1 MNKAPLKKLRIF
13 SLLKNIKKTKLGNEK
28 LLLEN
33 SLGRFLAEDLR
44 SKINLPP
51 FKNSAVDGYAL
62 LKTDILKKKT
72 NLIYKQRVAA
82 GDKIPRNIRIGEAAR
97 IFTGAQMPS
106 NSFTVVMQ
114 ENVISH
120 KNNIN
125 IKKIPSYGE
134 NCRLAGED
142 IKKGKKILFNG
153 DKINTTN
160 VNLIAAI
167 GKKNVFVKKK
177 INVGYFTSGNELR
190 EPTEKLKGSEIN
202 NSNYFSLKALLNKPY
217 IDSKYLGTLKDKEEI
232 ITKSLL
238 KSINKYNVIITTGGA
253 SVGEED
259 HLIKTINKL
268 GKLYFWKTAIKPGR
282 PLAFGKIK
290 NTIIICLPGNPVSV
304 HLLYGMIISPFLE
317 YLCNGK
323 FLAPEGILAK
333 ADFTMKKKNKRL
345 EWLRV
350 NINKK
355 KKDLVVN
362 KYHKQG
368 SGMISSMVFADGILE
383 IPEDVSQ
390 ISKNKFY
397 TFYSFK
403 SLFN

>member
-1 MNKAPLKKLRIF
+1 MNKTPLKKLRIF
-13 SLLKNIKKTKLGNEK
+13 NLLKKIKKPKLGNEK

-33 SLGRFLAEDLR
+33 SIERFLAEDLK
-44 SKINLPP
+44 SEINLPP

-62 LKTDILKKKT
+62 LKTDILQKKT
-72 NLIYKQRVAA
+72 NLNYKQRVAA
-82 GDKIPRNIRIGEAAR
+82 GDKTPRNIRIGEATR

-114 ENVISH
+114 ENVILH
-120 KNNIN
+120 KNNIT
-125 IKKIPSYGE
+125 IKKMPSYGE

-153 DKINTTN
+153 DKISTTN
-160 VNLIAAI
+160 INLIAAI
-167 GKKNVFVKKK
+167 GIKNIFVKKK
-177 INVGYFTSGNELR
+177 INIGYFTSGNELR
-190 EPTEKLKGSEIN
+190 QPSEKLKGSEIN

-217 IDSKYLGTLKDKEEI
+217 IDSKYLGILKDKEEI
-232 ITKSLL
+232 ITKYFL
-238 KSINKYNVIITTGGA
+238 KNINKYHVIITTGGA

-259 HLIKTINKL
+259 HIIKIINKL

-282 PLAFGKIK
+282 PLAFGKIQ

-304 HLLYGMIISPFLE
+304 HLLYGMIIRPFLE
-317 YLCNGK
+317 YLCSDK

-333 ADFTMKKKNKRL
+333 TNFAMKKKNKRL

-350 NINKK
+350 NIDKK
-355 KKDLVVN
+355 KKYLVVS

-383 IPEDVSQ
+383 IPEEVSQ
-390 ISKNKFY
+390 ISKNQFY
-397 TFYSFK
+397 TYYSFK
-403 SLFN
+403 SLFD

>member
-1 MNKAPLKKLRIF
+1 MNKIPLKKLTIF
-13 SLLKNIKKTKLGNEK
+13 NLFKKIKRPLLGNEK

-82 GDKIPRNIRIGEAAR
+82 GDKVPRNIRIGEAAR

-106 NSFTVVMQ
+106 NSSTVVMQ
-114 ENVISH
+114 ENVILH

-153 DKINTTN
+153 DKINTIN

-167 GKKNVFVKKK
+167 GKKNIFVKKK
-177 INVGYFTSGNELR
+177 INIGYFTSGNELR

-217 IDSKYLGTLKDKEEI
+217 IDSKYLGILKDKEEI
-232 ITKSLL
+232 IIKSLL
-238 KSINKYNVIITTGGA
+238 KNINKYNVIITTGGA

-323 FLAPEGILAK
+323 FLAPKGILAK

-355 KKDLVVN
+355 KKDLVVS

-368 SGMISSMVFADGILE
+368 SGMISSMVFTDGILE

-390 ISKNKFY
+390 ILKNQFY

>member
-82 GDKIPRNIRIGEAAR
+82 GDKVPRNIRIGEAAR

-106 NSFTVVMQ
+106 NSSTVVMQ

-153 DKINTTN
+153 DKINTIN

-167 GKKNVFVKKK
+167 GKKNIFVKKK
-177 INVGYFTSGNELR
+177 INIGYFTSGNELR

-217 IDSKYLGTLKDKEEI
+217 IDSKYLGILKDKEEI

-259 HLIKTINKL
+259 HLIKIINKL

-323 FLAPEGILAK
+323 FLVPEGILAK

-355 KKDLVVN
+355 KKDLVVS

-368 SGMISSMVFADGILE
+368 SGMISSMVFTDGILE

-390 ISKNKFY
+390 ISKNQFY

>member
-82 GDKIPRNIRIGEAAR
+82 GDRVPRNIRIGEAAR

-106 NSFTVVMQ
+106 NSSTVVMQ
-114 ENVISH
+114 ENVILR

-134 NCRLAGED
+134 NCRLVGED
-142 IKKGKKILFNG
+142 IKRGKKILFNG
-153 DKINTTN
+153 DKINTIN

-167 GKKNVFVKKK
+167 GKKNIFVKKK
-177 INVGYFTSGNELR
+177 INIGYFTSGNELR

-217 IDSKYLGTLKDKEEI
+217 IDSKYLGILKDKEEI
-232 ITKSLL
+232 IIKSLL
-238 KSINKYNVIITTGGA
+238 KNINKYNVIITTGGA

-323 FLAPEGILAK
+323 FLAPKGILAK

-355 KKDLVVN
+355 KKDLVVS

-368 SGMISSMVFADGILE
+368 SGMISSMVFTDGILE

-390 ISKNKFY
+390 ILKNQFY

>member
-1 MNKAPLKKLRIF
+1 MNKTPLKKLRIF
-13 SLLKNIKKTKLGNEK
+13 NLLKKIKKPKLGNEK

-33 SLGRFLAEDLR
+33 SIERFLAEDLK
-44 SKINLPP
+44 SEINLPP

-62 LKTDILKKKT
+62 LKTDILQKKT
-72 NLIYKQRVAA
+72 NLNYKQRVAA
-82 GDKIPRNIRIGEAAR
+82 GDKTPSNIRIGEATR

-114 ENVISH
+114 ENVILH
-120 KNNIN
+120 KNNIT
-125 IKKIPSYGE
+125 IKKMPSYGE

-153 DKINTTN
+153 DKISTTN
-160 VNLIAAI
+160 INLIAAI
-167 GKKNVFVKKK
+167 GIKNIFVKKK
-177 INVGYFTSGNELR
+177 INIGYFTSGNELR
-190 EPTEKLKGSEIN
+190 EPSEKLKGSEIN

-217 IDSKYLGTLKDKEEI
+217 IDSKYLGILKDKEEI
-232 ITKSLL
+232 ITKYFL
-238 KSINKYNVIITTGGA
+238 KNINKYHVIITTGGA

-259 HLIKTINKL
+259 HIIKIINKL

-282 PLAFGKIK
+282 PLAFGKIQ

-304 HLLYGMIISPFLE
+304 HLLYGMIIRPFLE
-317 YLCNGK
+317 YLCSDK
-323 FLAPEGILAK
+323 FLVPEGILAK
-333 ADFTMKKKNKRL
+333 TNFAMKKKNKRL

-350 NINKK
+350 NIDKK
-355 KKDLVVN
+355 KKDLVVS

-383 IPEDVSQ
+383 IPEEVSQ
-390 ISKNKFY
+390 ISKNQFY
-397 TFYSFK
+397 TYYSFK
-403 SLFN
+403 SLFD